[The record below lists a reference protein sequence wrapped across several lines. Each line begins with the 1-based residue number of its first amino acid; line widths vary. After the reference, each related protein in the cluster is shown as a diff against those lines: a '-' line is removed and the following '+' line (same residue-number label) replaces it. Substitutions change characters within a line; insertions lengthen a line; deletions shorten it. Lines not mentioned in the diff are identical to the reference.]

1 MAQAS
6 GQNTAVTSQ
15 GTDEWLALLRELI
28 GLNLIVPK
36 PAQPERKK
44 RLNAKHALDP
54 DRGTPRTQRFGKNF
68 SAFFLW
74 LKFLLNICRDLVRQT
89 KLAQT

>member
-28 GLNLIVPK
+28 GLNPIVPK
-36 PAQPERKK
+36 PERKK

-54 DRGTPRTQRFGKNF
+54 DRGTPRMQRFGKNGVL
-68 SAFFLW
+68 SL
-74 LKFLLNICRDLVRQT
+74 R
-89 KLAQT
+89 